1 MSIDKKKASSSYLY
15 GLTSEVLVAEYLVAN
30 GYAVLENRYRTPYG
44 ELDLIA
50 TKKGILIFCEVKA
63 RKKANVFCLISER
76 QKLRNTNAALFFLS
90 QSQEYVHYEARFDFF
105 LVLQDRIEMHIEN
118 AWECHIDLAV

>member
-30 GYAVLENRYRTPYG
+30 SYAVLENRYRTPYG

-50 TKKGILIFCEVKA
+50 TKKGTA
-63 RKKANVFCLISER
+63 
-76 QKLRNTNAALFFLS
+76 KL
-90 QSQEYVHYEARFDFF
+90 YKV
-105 LVLQDRIEMHIEN
+105 
-118 AWECHIDLAV
+118 